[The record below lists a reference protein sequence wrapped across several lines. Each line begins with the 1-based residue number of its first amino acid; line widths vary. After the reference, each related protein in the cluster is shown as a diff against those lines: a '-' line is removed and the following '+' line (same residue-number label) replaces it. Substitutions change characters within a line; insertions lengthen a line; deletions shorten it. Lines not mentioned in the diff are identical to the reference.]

1 MRLRKVDEGF
11 QMIKVGIVGG
21 TGYTGVELLRLL
33 AAHPQVQLTA
43 ITSRKEDGLPVAD
56 MYPSLRGFVNLAFS
70 SPEKAKLS
78 ECDVV
83 FFATPHGVAMAQAPE
98 LLAAGV
104 RVIDL
109 AADFRLKDTAEF
121 EKWYGMPH
129 SCPELLKE
137 AVYGLPEINRDAI
150 KQARLI
156 GLPGCYPTSMQLG
169 YAPLLVQAKPL
180 VDESSLI
187 ADCKSGVSGAG
198 RKAEVSSLLAEAADN
213 FKAYGVKGHR
223 HLPETVQ
230 GLQAIAGRKVGLTFV
245 PHLVPMIRGI
255 HSTLYA
261 TIQPDARDTDFQ
273 RLYED
278 YFKDEQFVDVM
289 PAGSHPETRS
299 VRASNQIRIAV
310 HRPGGGNLLV
320 VLVVEDNLVKGAAG
334 QGVQCMNI
342 MFGLDESAGLKH
354 IPVMP

>member
-1 MRLRKVDEGF
+1 
-11 QMIKVGIVGG
+11 MIKVGIVGG

-33 AAHPQVQLTA
+33 APHPDVELVS
-43 ITSRKEDGLPVAD
+43 ITSRSEDGTPVAD
-56 MYPSLRGFVNLAFS
+56 MFPSLRGHVDLKFS
-70 SPEKAKLS
+70 TPEKARLT

-104 RVIDL
+104 KVIDL
-109 AADFRLKDTAEF
+109 AADFRIKDTKVF
-121 EKWYGMPH
+121 EQWYGMPH
-129 SCPELLKE
+129 SCPELLAE
-137 AVYGLPEINRDAI
+137 AVYGMPEVNRAAI
-150 KQARLI
+150 KEARLI

-169 YAPLLVQAKPL
+169 LAPLLMQGKPL
-180 VDESSLI
+180 VNESSLI

-198 RKAEVSSLLAEAADN
+198 RKAEVGALLAEAGDN

-223 HLPETVQ
+223 HLPETIQ
-230 GLQAIAGRKVGLTFV
+230 GLEVLAGRKVGLTFV

-261 TIQPDARDTDFQ
+261 TILPEARETDFQ
-273 RLYED
+273 ALYENH
-278 YFKDEQFVDVM
+278 YKDEYFVDVM

-299 VRASNQIRIAV
+299 VRASNMLRIAV
-310 HRPGGGNLLV
+310 HRPGNGDLLV
-320 VLVVEDNLVKGAAG
+320 ILVVEDNLVKGAAG

-342 MFGLDESAGLKH
+342 MFGLEESTGLKH
-354 IPVMP
+354 VPVMP

>member
-1 MRLRKVDEGF
+1 
-11 QMIKVGIVGG
+11 MIKVGIVGG

-33 AAHPQVQLTA
+33 AAHPEVELTA
-43 ITSRKEDGLPVAD
+43 ITSRKEDGMPVAE
-56 MYPSLRGFVNLAFS
+56 MYPSLRGRVALAFS
-70 SPEKAKLS
+70 APEKARLT
-78 ECDVV
+78 ECDIV

-104 RVIDL
+104 KIIDL
-109 AADFRLKDTAEF
+109 AADFRLKDTAVF

-129 SCPELLKE
+129 SCPNILEE
-137 AVYGLPEINRDAI
+137 AVYGLPEINREAI
-150 KQARLI
+150 KHARII
-156 GLPGCYPTSMQLG
+156 GLPGCYPTTMQLG
-169 YAPLLVQAKPL
+169 FAPLLAQGKPL
-180 VDESSLI
+180 VEEASLI

-198 RKAEVSSLLAEAADN
+198 RKAEVSSLLAEASDN

-230 GLQAIAGRKVGLTFV
+230 GLQAIVGQASNRKVGLTFV

-261 TIQPDARDTDFQ
+261 TILPGARDLDFQ
-273 RLYED
+273 ALYENH
-278 YFKDEQFVDVM
+278 FQNEKFVDVM

-299 VRASNQIRIAV
+299 VRASNLLRIAV

-320 VLVVEDNLVKGAAG
+320 ILVVEDNLVKGAAG

-342 MFGLDESAGLKH
+342 MFGLDETTGLMH